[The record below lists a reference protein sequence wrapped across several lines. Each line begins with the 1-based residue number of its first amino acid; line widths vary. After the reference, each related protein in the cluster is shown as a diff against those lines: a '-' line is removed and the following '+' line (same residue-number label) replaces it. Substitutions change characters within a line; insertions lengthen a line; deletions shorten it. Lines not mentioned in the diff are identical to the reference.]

1 MKAPPRNHCNKINQ
15 RRMHRQSIK
24 MWSDVRHS
32 RKYCKISNIH
42 TDCNVFV
49 FVFAF
54 APNAFETFQRY
65 VIQLAAGQA
74 LHPKLVCEAVSTE
87 SYVEKK
93 KDL

>member
-1 MKAPPRNHCNKINQ
+1 
-15 RRMHRQSIK
+15 

-32 RKYCKISNIH
+32 RKYSKINNMHIGR
-42 TDCNVFV
+42 NVFV

-65 VIQLAAGQA
+65 IIQLAAGQA

-87 SYVEKK
+87 SNVEKK

>member
-1 MKAPPRNHCNKINQ
+1 
-15 RRMHRQSIK
+15 

-32 RKYCKISNIH
+32 RKYSKINNMHIGWNI
-42 TDCNVFV
+42 
-49 FVFAF
+49 FAF

-87 SYVEKK
+87 SNVEKK